1 MLAATMIHGW
11 GKSNLSLLDTKT
23 VFSYY
28 LAVKNI
34 TITMPDALARRVRVL
49 AAEADTSMSQ
59 YLCQLAARQADATD
73 DYERAKLRYLSRTR
87 GGLRLS
93 GQALPSRD
101 ELYERH
107 ALR

>member
-1 MLAATMIHGW
+1 M
-11 GKSNLSLLDTKT
+11 
-23 VFSYY
+23 
-28 LAVKNI
+28 KNI

-59 YLCQLAARQADATD
+59 YLCQLAARQAEATD
-73 DYERAKLRYLSRTR
+73 DYDRAMLRYLSRKR
-87 GGLRLS
+87 GGLKIS

-101 ELYERH
+101 ELYDRH